1 MRLCW
6 SPRALSGAIVVAA
19 VLLVSPA
26 GPPSSIGSVAS
37 ADAHL
42 SAPGSGQAV
51 PGQIEPG
58 RALVGRAETGH
69 RRGEQALGAT
79 LSVVWI
85 VPFALMLLS
94 IAILP
99 LAAGHWWDHLG
110 NKAMLAVALAA
121 PVAGFFLARQP
132 HELVQVAGEYLAF
145 IALLGSLFVIAGG
158 ILLRGDLRATPGVNT
173 AFLAIGAVLAN
184 LVGTTG
190 ASMLLIRPLLETN
203 SERRRISHIPIFFIF
218 LVSNIGGCLTPLGDP
233 PLFLGFL
240 EGVPF
245 AWTLRLFPEW
255 AFMVILLLVIFYAV
269 DSRAIR
275 HEAKAALRLDRE
287 RVRPLRMRGAHNFLF
302 LLGVL
307 LAVLLVRAE
316 VPRVLLMA
324 AMGVASFLTTRR
336 EIHRGNRFSFYPISE
351 VAIVF
356 AGIFVTMVPAL
367 LILEARGASLGI
379 DRPWQ
384 FFWLSGGLSSFL
396 DNAPTYLTFS
406 RLALGV
412 AGLAPEPPGPLSVLV
427 HHEAGAALLRSISL
441 GAVFMGA
448 NTYIGNGPNFMV
460 KTIVEHR
467 KIRMPSFF
475 GYMLW
480 SGGILVPL
488 FLLVTIMFLI

>member
-1 MRLCW
+1 MRPFR
-6 SPRALSGAIVVAA
+6 SPWARLGPVGLVGLVGLIAL
-19 VLLVSPA
+19 LA
-26 GPPSSIGSVAS
+26 GVF
-37 ADAHL
+37 
-42 SAPGSGQAV
+42 
-51 PGQIEPG
+51 
-58 RALVGRAETGH
+58 VGRAAPKPLLSSVAWAETGISAPAPRPPSH
-69 RRGEQALGAT
+69 GPAASGHPSPVHALGAT
-79 LSVVWI
+79 LPIGWVI
-85 VPFALMLLS
+85 PFVFMLLS

-99 LAAGHWWDHLG
+99 LVAGHWWERLG
-110 NKAMLAVALAA
+110 SKAMVATALAA

-132 HELVQVAGEYLAF
+132 HELVLVAKDYVAF

-158 ILLRGDLRATPGVNT
+158 ILIRGDLRATPAVNT

-184 LVGTTG
+184 FIGTTG
-190 ASMLLIRPLLETN
+190 ASMLLIRPVLETN
-203 SERRRISHIPIFFIF
+203 SERKRISHIPIFFIF
-218 LVSNIGGCLTPLGDP
+218 LVSNVGGCLTPLGDP

-240 EGVPF
+240 GGVPF

-255 AFMVILLLVIFYAV
+255 AFMVASLLVIFYLVDLRAV
-269 DSRAIR
+269 R
-275 HEAKAALRLDRE
+275 HETRAALRQDRE
-287 RVRPLRMRGAHNFLF
+287 RIRPLHITGAHNFIF

-307 LAVLLVRAE
+307 LTVLLVRAE
-316 VPRVLLMA
+316 IPRVLLMS
-324 AMGVASFLTTRR
+324 AMGVAGYVTTRR
-336 EIHRGNRFSFYPISE
+336 EIHRGNHFSFYPISE

-379 DRPWQ
+379 DKPWQ

-396 DNAPTYLTFS
+396 DNAPTYLTFA

-412 AGLAPEPPGPLSVLV
+412 SGLTPEPSAPLSVLV
-427 HHEAGAALLRSISL
+427 HHEAGAALLRAISL

-460 KTIVEHR
+460 KAIFEHR

-480 SGGILVPL
+480 SVGILVPL
-488 FLLVTIMFLI
+488 FLLVTVIFLL